1 MKHAWP
7 FLLWIAGCGAAPSV
21 TPDAPFRAAAPAVA
35 PPPPL
40 VFPALHEKQLANGL
54 RVRFVVDKRLPLAE
68 LALVAP
74 PHPANRR
81 ERAADGALFALVAEA
96 LAADG
101 APLGLSVSSSSR
113 ALRANV
119 AGALAA
125 QAMDLL
131 AELVISKR
139 FSEAD
144 LNRYK
149 RSARSDELTASVAP
163 HAIARYAIAGIL
175 PPNGAWSA
183 DYLPASEL
191 TLNDVEAARRRLLRP
206 AGALLVVAG
215 SVEEEKWVTFLEKR
229 IGNWQG
235 PGAPPPQEP
244 PDFWHQ
250 RTAKILLVDDGSLE
264 PALLTPVAVFAPG
277 VTFDDPDR
285 AALELL
291 SATLATGPASRLFQH
306 LRSEQAATYGA
317 YGVFRAGHLPSPI
330 VIGASV
336 RSGELVA
343 SLTTIFQEIERLR
356 MVEISDV
363 ERAGSVE
370 AMNNEE
376 LANLA
381 SLSGQVSAAVEDWQL
396 GVPNSQASRAG
407 ARRLVTPAALRA
419 AAARYLAPEQ
429 LRVVVVGSAKLV
441 PALESAK
448 LGEVT
453 VMNPYDFNMAQ
464 ASTFNLP
471 PRRSARPPEEIQK
484 VVRDHFG
491 VFRRCYEN
499 GLRTNPRLQGR
510 ISTHFV
516 IEADG
521 RVSAA
526 EFVSTEDR
534 LNDKAVQ
541 ECVVAGFL
549 TLPFG
554 TAPGKVTVTYPIIFN
569 PGD

>member
-1 MKHAWP
+1 MRRAWP
-7 FLLWIAGCGAAPSV
+7 FLLWIAGCGAAPN
-21 TPDAPFRAAAPAVA
+21 TLDAPFRAVAPTVV

-40 VFPALHEKQLANGL
+40 VFPALHEKTLANGL

-81 ERAADGALFALVAEA
+81 ERAADEAIFALIDDA
-96 LAADG
+96 LTTDG
-101 APLGLSVSSSSR
+101 APLGLSVASSSS
-113 ALRANV
+113 ALRVHV

-139 FSEAD
+139 FSEAE

-149 RSARSDELTASVAP
+149 RRAHADELVASVAP
-163 HAIARYAIAGIL
+163 HAIARYAIAAVL
-175 PPNGAWSA
+175 PPNGAWPA
-183 DYLPASEL
+183 DYLPAGEL
-191 TLNDVEAARRRLLRP
+191 TLNDLEAARRRLFPP

-215 SVEEEKWVTFLEKR
+215 NIEEDKWLTFLEKR
-229 IGNWQG
+229 LGNWQG
-235 PGAPPPQEP
+235 PGTPPPPEA

-250 RTAKILLVDDGSLE
+250 RTAKVLLVDDGSPE

-291 SATLATGPASRLFQH
+291 SATLARGPASRLFQH
-306 LRSEQAATYGA
+306 LRAEQGATYGA
-317 YGVFRAGHLPSPI
+317 YEAFRAEHLPTPI
-330 VIGASV
+330 VLGASV
-336 RSGELVA
+336 RSAELTT
-343 SLTTIFQEIERLR
+343 SLATIFQEIERLR
-356 MVEISDV
+356 TTEVPDL
-363 ERAGSVE
+363 ERAGRVE
-370 AMNNEE
+370 SMNNEE
-376 LANLA
+376 LANL
-381 SLSGQVSAAVEDWQL
+381 SSVGGQVSAAIENWQL

-407 ARRLVTPAALRA
+407 ARRLVTTAALRA

-441 PALESAK
+441 PALAAAK
-448 LGEVT
+448 IGDVT

-471 PRRSARPPEEIQK
+471 PTRSARPPEEIQK
-484 VVRDHFG
+484 AVRDHFG
-491 VFRRCYEN
+491 VFRRCYET

-526 EFVSTEDR
+526 DFVSTEDR

-549 TLPFG
+549 SLPFG